1 MHEMA
6 IPLPEGSRLPR
17 VHVAGTD
24 YSFEQIDGI
33 YITGSQNV
41 FYATT
46 WKDIV
51 ISEHGTDTDTEISEG
66 SEHTEVEPAAPE
78 GGKIGRKK
86 EYVIPEQTEFGP
98 EQTRLGPERTEL
110 EQGQTVPESEV
121 PQMEASS
128 VSAGGCEDRDA
139 MPEGRQQNPKT
150 RSREF
155 CEKMLRVFPKMYPFE
170 TAGMGECVRIDLKDI
185 GIFR

>member
-1 MHEMA
+1 MSGYQRMVSYLYRYEKGIKGKNVGYARIELRNGKCRVTVRFQDTISASPGMSFFIQKEEGL
-6 IPLPEGSRLPR
+6 IPVPAGKLARNGNTFAGRIETSQ

-66 SEHTEVEPAAPE
+66 SEYTEVEPAAPASWE
-78 GGKIGRKK
+78 NRC
-86 EYVIPEQTEFGP
+86 
-98 EQTRLGPERTEL
+98 
-110 EQGQTVPESEV
+110 VP
-121 PQMEASS
+121 
-128 VSAGGCEDRDA
+128 
-139 MPEGRQQNPKT
+139 
-150 RSREF
+150 
-155 CEKMLRVFPKMYPFE
+155 
-170 TAGMGECVRIDLKDI
+170 
-185 GIFR
+185 